1 MSHTLE
7 KVAHHQRR
15 SKLDTIN
22 RKNKQSFFFKTKIET
37 KYFNMFSLIFIYYE
51 KIIKTLIML
60 VFMNA

>member
-37 KYFNMFSLIFIYYE
+37 KYFNMFFSHFHL
-51 KIIKTLIML
+51 L
-60 VFMNA
+60 

>member
-22 RKNKQSFFFKTKIET
+22 RKKQAKFFFQNE
-37 KYFNMFSLIFIYYE
+37 NR
-51 KIIKTLIML
+51 
-60 VFMNA
+60 N